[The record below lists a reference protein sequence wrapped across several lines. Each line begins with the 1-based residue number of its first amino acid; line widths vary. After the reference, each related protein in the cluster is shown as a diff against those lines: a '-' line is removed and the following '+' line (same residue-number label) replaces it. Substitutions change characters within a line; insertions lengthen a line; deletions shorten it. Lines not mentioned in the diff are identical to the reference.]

1 MEVDQPGMI
10 EVDQPGGAMIAG
22 FEACYLYA
30 YPDPGTGGEPITIGI
45 GATKYDGQGP
55 VRLGD
60 RITFDRAVQR
70 FRETIRNK
78 YAPAVRKAIRI
89 ALLQPRFNAAV
100 SLHYNTGAISSG
112 SIDDKLNAGNEA
124 AALATWASY
133 NRAGGKVMKGLVT
146 RRAEEIALWK
156 TGRYP
161 ARAIAVRES
170 PGGPVRMIAPQNFP
184 WGVAVP
190 KLNVDVTLPA
200 LPPPLPEQR
209 PSFNFIV
216 DLFNA
221 ILRLFK

>member
-1 MEVDQPGMI
+1 MTQEVDQAGA
-10 EVDQPGGAMIAG
+10 AMIAG

-30 YPDPGTGGEPITIGI
+30 YNDPGTGGEPITIGI

-70 FRETIRNK
+70 FRQTLRTK
-78 YAPAVRKAIRI
+78 YTPAVLKAVRVP
-89 ALLQPRFNAAV
+89 LSQPRLNAAV
-100 SLHYNTGAISSG
+100 SFHYNTGAISSG

-146 RRAEEIALWK
+146 RRAEEIALWQ
-156 TGRYP
+156 TGVYP
-161 ARAIAVRES
+161 KRGILVRDAN
-170 PGGPVRMIAPQNFP
+170 GGKRVIAPENFP
-184 WGVAVP
+184 WDVEVAP
-190 KLNVDVTLPA
+190 LPVGPITGGPPA
-200 LPPPLPEQR
+200 ATLPPPLPERR

-216 DLFNA
+216 DLFNY
-221 ILRLFK
+221 LMGLFK